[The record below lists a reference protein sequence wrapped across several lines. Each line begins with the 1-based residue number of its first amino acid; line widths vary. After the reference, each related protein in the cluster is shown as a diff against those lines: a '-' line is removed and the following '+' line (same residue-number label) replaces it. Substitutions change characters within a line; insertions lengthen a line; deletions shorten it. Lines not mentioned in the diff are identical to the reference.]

1 MDPNLQR
8 KIVEAVEPGPDD
20 EVLEIGPGRGALTR
34 HLAGTCRLLTL
45 VEVDDD
51 LVAALER
58 IYGARE
64 DVRIVHKSVLDLPIA
79 DLSSSPGELKVVGN
93 IPYNLTSHILF
104 HVLARPRP
112 RSIVLMVQREV
123 GDRILGAP
131 GTKAYGALSVGVR
144 TVADAERL
152 FRVPP
157 GAFRPVPR
165 VESVVLRI
173 TPHAPPRLTPNL
185 ERAVRT
191 LTKAAFGWRRKQF
204 QRILRDHPHYRL
216 EPPQVARLEEAAK
229 VDLTRR
235 PEAFDPPTFVRIAQ
249 ALMDLE
255 SPGDGG
261 NGA

>member
-1 MDPNLQR
+1 VDPNLQR
-8 KIVEAVEPGPDD
+8 KIVEAVDPLPDD

-58 IYGARE
+58 VYGARD
-64 DVRIVHKSVLDLPIA
+64 DVRIVHRSILDAPIA
-79 DLSSSPGELKVVGN
+79 DLSATPQELKVVGN

-123 GDRILGAP
+123 GERILGEP

-165 VESVVLRI
+165 VDSVVLRI
-173 TPHAPPRLTPNL
+173 TPHAPPRLNPSL
-185 ERAVRT
+185 EGAVRT

-204 QRILRDHPHYRL
+204 QRILRDHPDYGL
-216 EPPQVARLEEAAK
+216 ESPQIRTLEEAAE

-235 PEAFDPPTFVRIAQ
+235 PEAFDPETFVRIAE
-249 ALMDLE
+249 ALSDLE
-255 SPGDGG
+255 FPRDGG
-261 NGA
+261 VEP